1 MPLYQY
7 EGKDANGAAVR
18 GQLAAADEA
27 ALYAALKTDGV
38 FLIQCREAEEQGA
51 AVRKLKS
58 MELSEF
64 CRQLASMTGAGITLS
79 RALNIMLMGNLKPG
93 IAKVYREVQK
103 MVQQGR
109 PLSEALAAQGV
120 FPEMM
125 INMFRAGEAS
135 GNMEQAAAKLAD
147 NYQKEHRMQSRIKSA
162 TLYPKILACVAVAAV
177 LIIFLMVM
185 PQLEPMF
192 EGMALPVFTS
202 FLMGASHF
210 IQTRWYVLLIAVLA
224 AVAAVRIL
232 LTVPMVR
239 FAWDKFKLKV
249 PYVGKQLR
257 VIYTA
262 RFSRSQASLYSS
274 GLSMIR
280 RLEIAAKTGGNVYV
294 ESQFGEVLKQVRQGE
309 MLSTAIRG
317 VDGFDAKLAPTI
329 FIGEETGQLDQML
342 DNIAENY
349 EYESDVALQKITGM
363 IEPAMIVVMGLVI
376 GMIMLGVLTPI
387 WGMYGNV
394 A

>member
-1 MPLYQY
+1 
-7 EGKDANGAAVR
+7 
-18 GQLAAADEA
+18 
-27 ALYAALKTDGV
+27 
-38 FLIQCREAEEQGA
+38 
-51 AVRKLKS
+51 
-58 MELSEF
+58 
-64 CRQLASMTGAGITLS
+64 
-79 RALNIMLMGNLKPG
+79 
-93 IAKVYREVQK
+93 
-103 MVQQGR
+103 MVQQGK

-274 GLSMIR
+274 GPVSYTHLAGRRRFGWRLFTPARPLGAGGCRCRAAAGKRGAGIR
-280 RLEIAAKTGGNVYV
+280 KNRPSCCQDGRTLFFRGRGTGRRRWPRWARPRRAPGR
-294 ESQFGEVLKQVRQGE
+294 SPSRFGGRRP
-309 MLSTAIRG
+309 RG
-317 VDGFDAKLAPTI
+317 PQQWPT
-329 FIGEETGQLDQML
+329 GRRCR
-342 DNIAENY
+342 
-349 EYESDVALQKITGM
+349 S
-363 IEPAMIVVMGLVI
+363 
-376 GMIMLGVLTPI
+376 
-387 WGMYGNV
+387 
-394 A
+394 

>member
-1 MPLYQY
+1 
-7 EGKDANGAAVR
+7 
-18 GQLAAADEA
+18 
-27 ALYAALKTDGV
+27 
-38 FLIQCREAEEQGA
+38 
-51 AVRKLKS
+51 
-58 MELSEF
+58 
-64 CRQLASMTGAGITLS
+64 
-79 RALNIMLMGNLKPG
+79 
-93 IAKVYREVQK
+93 
-103 MVQQGR
+103 
-109 PLSEALAAQGV
+109 
-120 FPEMM
+120 
-125 INMFRAGEAS
+125 
-135 GNMEQAAAKLAD
+135 
-147 NYQKEHRMQSRIKSA
+147 
-162 TLYPKILACVAVAAV
+162 
-177 LIIFLMVM
+177 
-185 PQLEPMF
+185 
-192 EGMALPVFTS
+192 MALPVFTS

-280 RLEIAAKTGGNVYV
+280 SLEIAAKTVGNVYV